1 MKNEKPTILVTGAAG
16 FIGYHL
22 CFDLLKKNFK
32 VIGLDN
38 LNEYYDV
45 NLKKDRLKK
54 LKRKN
59 DFTFHKI
66 SLENFKKLRFYIRK
80 YSPKYIIHL
89 AAQAGVRYSLEN
101 PRSYIESNI
110 IGTFNILEIAKD
122 TKPDHLLIASTS
134 SVYGANKKQ
143 PYKEIDKADEP
154 LSLYAATKKST
165 ELLAH
170 SYSYNFNLNITAFRF
185 FTVYGP
191 WGRPDMAFY
200 KFLELNSKN
209 KPIEIFNY
217 GKMFRDFT
225 FIDDL
230 VKSILK
236 LIKVEPK
243 NRVNSDSLSSAAPFR
258 VVNIGSSKKEKLMKS
273 IKILENLNEREFKKK
288 FTEMQ
293 KGDVPSTFASSTL
306 LKKLIGFSPET
317 RLEEGLKKFFVWY
330 SQYKK

>member
-45 NLKKDRLKK
+45 NLKKDRLKI

-225 FIDDL
+225 YIDDL
-230 VKSILK
+230 VKSISK
-236 LIKVEPK
+236 LIKVEPI
-243 NRVNSDSLSSAAPFR
+243 NRVNSDSLSSVAPFR

-306 LKKLIGFSPET
+306 LKKLTGFSPET
-317 RLEEGLKKFFVWY
+317 KLEEGLKKFFVWY

>member
-225 FIDDL
+225 YIDDL

-258 VVNIGSSKKEKLMKS
+258 IINIGSSKKEKLMKS

-317 RLEEGLKKFFVWY
+317 KLEEGLKKFFVWY

>member
-110 IGTFNILEIAKD
+110 IGTFNILEIAKE

-225 FIDDL
+225 YIDDL

-258 VVNIGSSKKEKLMKS
+258 IINIGSSKKEKLMKS

-317 RLEEGLKKFFVWY
+317 KLEEGLKKFFVWY